1 MSQLQHEIVFNHI
14 TKRLV
19 IIFLCTKTKY
29 CCCNNLCS
37 GLPQA
42 VLWVILRPTPELLVR
57 ESSPTRSWLP
67 HQAGLDRVLNF
78 NMKSHGTQPC
88 TSAPAALTAQKTL
101 PRTNSFEFP
110 GPIIRLISTGQD
122 NESDNTDKLPSRPKR
137 IVTSPRRHSVV
148 LTRAAQLAEQE
159 PPRLSK
165 SKSFC
170 GPLFAR
176 LESE

>member
-1 MSQLQHEIVFNHI
+1 MLYHFPAFLKLSSLMSTNYPSFYAQKYFCVPWYQDQYCLCN
-14 TKRLV
+14 
-19 IIFLCTKTKY
+19 IF
-29 CCCNNLCS
+29 
-37 GLPQA
+37 
-42 VLWVILRPTPELLVR
+42 RP
-57 ESSPTRSWLP
+57 SSFLDFR
-67 HQAGLDRVLNF
+67 QQEAGYAPSSLDRVLNF
-78 NMKSHGTQPC
+78 NMKSHGTQLC
-88 TSAPAALTAQKTL
+88 TSAPAALTAKKTL

-137 IVTSPRRHSVV
+137 IMTSPRRHSVV

-176 LESE
+176 IESE